1 MADPQDRIRSDE
13 TAFQQLLETVPGF
26 DGYRE
31 REIRRAADKL
41 VREHLVAELDRVRD
55 TVRATTAERARAAD
69 LDGLGELDRL
79 ERRLGKVRDN
89 LRFADY
95 GYTGF
100 FDAVKIREEQLDALY
115 EYDLSLRGQIAK
127 CAEATSTLAGAQ
139 GPEHLRGLLKQAEA
153 AVGELQTMV
162 DRRGE
167 VAAGLV
173 LD

>member
-1 MADPQDRIRSDE
+1 MADPLDRIRNDE
-13 TAFQQLLETVPGF
+13 TAFQQLLEAIPGF

-69 LDGLGELDRL
+69 LDGLAELDRL
-79 ERRLGKVRDN
+79 ERLLGKVRDN

-100 FDAVKIREEQLDALY
+100 FDAVKIKEQQLDALY
-115 EYDLSLRGQIAK
+115 EYDISLRDQIAK
-127 CAEATSTLAGAQ
+127 CAEATGALAGTEPA
-139 GPEHLRGLLKQAEA
+139 GLKGLLKLAEA
-153 AVGELQTMV
+153 AVRELQTMV

-173 LD
+173 LE